1 MTDRLPELAA
11 RLDALDDLAVAEHP
25 DALEAVQAALVAEL
39 DALAGAGR
47 AAPSSAPD
55 DAGAGRASAG
65 GGAVPRP

>member
-11 RLDALDDLAVAEHP
+11 RLDELDEVAIAEHP

-47 AAPSSAPD
+47 AAPSGGPD
-55 DAGAGRASAG
+55 DAGPGRTSAG
-65 GGAVPRP
+65 GDAVPRP